1 MKSQTRRHVRRS
13 RVVDFTRSTIKHC
26 ERTTKLV
33 AAKPACRILQ
43 ALYNNGIFVSF
54 IKDAVSREE
63 HAFRDEIPTLTQLD
77 IITLI
82 AIKAVG
88 SLKPFSVEIPL
99 RRKLLG
105 LIKRLDLID
114 SDYAMLGEWNLL
126 LVDGG
131 LNIHGIRDDGYM
143 LLPDEEAAVAVSH
156 GDYGECPEYTGY
168 SY

>member
-1 MKSQTRRHVRRS
+1 MKSQTRRHVRRI
-13 RVVDFTRSTIKHC
+13 RVIDFTRSTIKYC

-33 AAKPACRILQ
+33 AVKPACRILL
-43 ALYNNGIFVSF
+43 ALYTNGIFVPF

-63 HAFRDEIPTLTQLD
+63 HAFHDEIPTLTQLD
-77 IITLI
+77 IVTLI

-88 SLKPFSVEIPL
+88 SLKPFAVELPL

-105 LIKRLDLID
+105 LIKQLDLTD
-114 SDYAMLGEWNLL
+114 SDDVMLGDWNLL

-131 LNIHGIRDDGYM
+131 LNIHGIRDDGYQ
-143 LLPDEEAAVAVSH
+143 LLPDEEAAVAVST
-156 GDYGECPEYTGY
+156 GDYGECSEYTGY